1 MRSNRSMADYIPK
14 VAIVQILTVVQICD
28 NLFQLQF
35 QALAS
40 ASISFAGSGD
50 FSGGVGV
57 LKKRMK
63 DQTFLEKNSCRLI
76 MSSLTVYFAGYMYSF
91 HYNWGVV
98 MGP

>member
-14 VAIVQILTVVQICD
+14 VAIVQSLTVVQICD

-35 QALAS
+35 QASAS

-57 LKKRMK
+57 LKKK
-63 DQTFLEKNSCRLI
+63 KNERSDILGKKKF
-76 MSSLTVYFAGYMYSF
+76 M
-91 HYNWGVV
+91 
-98 MGP
+98 